1 MSHERRIKK
10 LEVGIED
17 SGADLAEKLARH
29 RRGEP
34 PPPLRTKEECERM
47 AKLPGLAGAIGRAK
61 LRVRAYKEGV
71 DELEQQA
78 KLPGLAGENGR
89 VALKLYKEILATW
102 GYQQPAAPAEPE
114 VPLA

>member
-34 PPPLRTKEECERM
+34 PPPLRTKEECER
-47 AKLPGLAGAIGRAK
+47 
-61 LRVRAYKEGV
+61 
-71 DELEQQA
+71 QA